1 MQEKKFLALFNTAKA
16 ASPIPPI
23 WLMRQAGRYL
33 PEYRQT
39 RQKAGNFLNLCYD
52 PALATQVTLQPITR
66 YHFDAAILF
75 ADILLIPHALGQK
88 LWFVEGEGP
97 RLTPFETPAALN
109 PDKIHATLA
118 PIYQTLKNLTQALP
132 AQTTLIGFAGAPWTV
147 ASYMVAG
154 RGTPDQAPAH
164 AFYKKDR
171 PAFDALI
178 NILIDATSDYLAHQI
193 EAGAEVVQI
202 FDSWAGSLSGDER
215 ARYCF
220 EPNARIIKNLRQ
232 RGFNTP
238 IIAFPRGIGADS
250 LAFVKAAQPD
260 ALSLD
265 ETIDINWACEN
276 LPPDLITQGNLHP
289 DHLITGGAPL
299 NAAIDAILSATKNR
313 RHIFNLGHGI
323 KPQTP
328 PDHVAQL
335 VARIRGETND

>member
-1 MQEKKFLALFNTAKA
+1 MQEKKFLASFNTAKA
-16 ASPIPPI
+16 IPPIPPI

-39 RQKAGNFLNLCYD
+39 RQKAGSFLELCYD
-52 PALATQVTLQPITR
+52 PDLAAQVTLQPIAR
-66 YHFDAAILF
+66 YDFDAAILF

-88 LWFVEGEGP
+88 LWFVDGEGP
-97 RLTPFETPAALN
+97 RLDPLKDPAALT
-109 PDKIHATLA
+109 PDKIHTTLA
-118 PIYQTLKNLTQALP
+118 PIYQTLENLTQALP
-132 AQTTLIGFAGAPWTV
+132 TPTALIGFAGAPWTV
-147 ASYMVAG
+147 ASYMIAG

-164 AFYKKDR
+164 AFYKNNR

-178 NILIDATSDYLAHQI
+178 EILIESTSTYLTRQI

-220 EPNARIIKNLRQ
+220 EPNARIIQNIRQ
-232 RGFNTP
+232 QHQNIP
-238 IIAFPRGIGADS
+238 IIAFPRGIGQDILHFA
-250 LAFVKAAQPD
+250 KAVRPD
-260 ALSLD
+260 GLSLD
-265 ETIDINWACEN
+265 ENIDINWACEN
-276 LPPDLITQGNLHP
+276 LPQEIILQGNLHP
-289 DHLITGGAPL
+289 QDLIAGGDQL

-323 KPQTP
+323 QPQTS

-335 VARIRGETND
+335 VARIRGTKQ